1 MPGVSKF
8 FPHPFPLSL
17 LLLSPR
23 PDVSLRRKEPG
34 ARLTALL
41 RFPRAHYRARF
52 MPLCSSA
59 ISLAPSFSLSRARG
73 ETRRPSLSLSFFSSS
88 WMKNCGHGKTG
99 IPSFREE
106 GRKTKFY
113 SLSPRQCLFET
124 DTFRLGRLPT
134 ANFVSSLKRERERI
148 ESFEQGRLII
158 KKMFIYIYIF

>member
-59 ISLAPSFSLSRARG
+59 ISLSLRLRLSPVAPSFSLSRARG
-73 ETRRPSLSLSFFSSS
+73 ETRRPSLSFSFFSSS

-134 ANFVSSLKRERERI
+134 ANFAPR
-148 ESFEQGRLII
+148 
-158 KKMFIYIYIF
+158 